1 MKITC
6 PECGTVNTTPEVIPS
21 WTQLR
26 CGKCGAAIPDKLDSS
41 TPGTELQSVKARLLS
56 IEHRMSVLERRM
68 RSVTGE
74 IGIEPAAIP
83 DTQPGE
89 PYVEKIAERV
99 VVLEDR
105 PIARHMDAEVKSAPS
120 QAPSRVEP
128 HPPSQRITPPSPPRK
143 AAEPPRFAG
152 TLEKWEQA
160 LPGNWLSRI
169 GVVALLIGLGFLAK
183 LAYDYHWISPVVQLL
198 LGLLFG
204 GALLWGGQHWG
215 KRYPVWAQALT
226 GGGIGVL
233 YISFFASYHLNNMM
247 GFFPTYAL
255 MFLTTALAVWLA
267 LRQES
272 MAIAII
278 GIAGAFLVPIILGAS
293 ALSRH
298 GADTTSHPGLL
309 IAYILVLDA
318 GILWLS
324 TLRNWRWFTL
334 LGWIGSLAVYGL
346 WYRESGHDSS
356 PFAVEGTLTAIFV
369 FFAAATTLFHLI
381 QRRVPKPTDLSLMSL
396 NAAAYFG
403 ISYHILWH
411 GYHGWLGLFSFL
423 LAGFYGVLGYI
434 ALQRNKENR
443 TLSYFAFGIAIV
455 FLTVAI
461 PVQLHR
467 SLITVAW
474 AAEGAVLI
482 WISSRQGLRQL
493 QLCGL
498 GVLALVLIR
507 LFAFDRIVDQE
518 SFRPVLDNMFLP
530 FAMSIVAFYAAA
542 YFLRRDP
549 KVLQPWL
556 VPLMVLLANFL
567 TIFLFSSEIVNY
579 VDSRIIA
586 ARADNAEF
594 THIRNLENARAL
606 SLVGLWAAYGIG
618 LVTAG
623 FWRGWSWL
631 RAGGYPLLAIAAV
644 TTLVALNYSH
654 AVIHSGISTPV
665 LNYSFGAF
673 AVCVGAFFLSAYVIS
688 KNNNKLHELEKGLF
702 PALLI
707 SANILALWAL
717 SSEIYTFV
725 HSGDPRN
732 NLRTLSLIILW
743 AACGLALLLDG
754 TQRGWTWSRVGGYAL
769 MVLAAGTALVEM
781 NYSHAMIHRGI
792 STPVLNYSFGA
803 FAVCV
808 IVFYLSAYVIAK
820 QKDKLYDFESQLLP
834 AFVIAANFL
843 TLWALS
849 SEIFTFV
856 HSGDIR
862 DNARTLSLIAL
873 WAAYGFGLL
882 EIGIRKNWGLG
893 RAGGYALMV
902 LAAGTTLV
910 MLNYHHAEIHRGVS
924 TPVFNYSFGAFALS
938 VIVFY
943 LSAWWIARNTDKLYE
958 PEKMLPAALIV
969 GANFL
974 TLWAFSSEVLYFVSG
989 NGGRMWLTLLWAAYG
1004 LVLVA
1009 VGIAGKWRWVRLG
1022 GLAFVSVAIIKLFA
1036 IDTFTLHGGYRVAA
1050 FLTLGVLLLAG
1061 GFAYHKYANI
1071 IKGFIFDQPTQQ
1083 VNSGQD
1089 EVV

>member
-6 PECGTVNTTPEVIPS
+6 PECGTVNTAETILP
-21 WTQLR
+21 WMALR
-26 CGKCGAAIPDKLDSS
+26 CRKCDALLTNREKSS
-41 TPGTELQSVKARLLS
+41 ESASELQAVKARLFN
-56 IEHRMSVLERRM
+56 IERRMSALEGRM

-74 IGIEPAAIP
+74 IGLEPAAVP
-83 DTQPGE
+83 HTQPGE
-89 PYVEKIAERV
+89 PHVEMVAEHV
-99 VVLEDR
+99 VILEDQ
-105 PIARHMDAEVKSAPS
+105 PVAQHIDSEVKTAPS
-120 QAPSRVEP
+120 EAQSHAEP
-128 HPPSQRITPPSPPRK
+128 HHPPQRISPPSPPRK
-143 AAEPPRFAG
+143 AAEPPQFVG
-152 TLEKWEQA
+152 MLEKWEQA

-204 GALLWGGQHWG
+204 AALLWGGQHWS
-215 KRYPVWAQALT
+215 KRYRVWAQALT
-226 GGGIGVL
+226 GGGVGVL
-233 YISFFASYHLNNMM
+233 YLSFFASYALNGLM

-293 ALSRH
+293 DYSTS
-298 GADTTSHPGLL
+298 GAESNRNNPGLL

-346 WYRESGHDSS
+346 WYRVSGHDSS
-356 PFAVEGTLTAIFV
+356 LFAVEGTLTAIFV

-403 ISYHILWH
+403 INYHILWH

-455 FLTVAI
+455 FLTIAI

-467 SLITVAW
+467 ALITVAW

-493 QLCGL
+493 QLFGL

-518 SFRPVLDNMFLP
+518 GFRPILDSMFLP
-530 FAMSIVAFYAAA
+530 FAISIVAFYAAA

-556 VPLMVLLANFL
+556 FPLMALIANFL
-567 TIFLFSSEIVNY
+567 TIWLFSSEIVNF
-579 VDSRIIA
+579 VGSKIIA
-586 ARADNAEF
+586 ARVTHAEF
-594 THIRNLENARAL
+594 SYIRNLENARAL
-606 SLVGLWAAYGIG
+606 SLVSLWAAYGFG
-618 LVTAG
+618 LVTVG
-623 FWRGWSWL
+623 FWRGWNWL
-631 RAGGYPLLAIAAV
+631 RAGGYALLAIAAG
-644 TTLVALNYSH
+644 TTLVVLNYSH
-654 AVIHSGISTPV
+654 AMIQREVSTPV

-673 AVCVGAFFLSAYVIS
+673 AVCVGAFFLCAYVVS
-688 KNNNKLHELEKGLF
+688 KNGSKLHELGKGLF

-707 SANILALWAL
+707 GANFLALWAL
-717 SSEIYTFV
+717 SSEVFTFV
-725 HSGDPRN
+725 HSADPRN

-754 TQRGWTWSRVGGYAL
+754 TRRGWTWSRIGGYAL
-769 MVLAAGTALVEM
+769 MVLAAGTALVEL
-781 NYSHAMIHRGI
+781 NYSHAMIQRGV
-792 STPVLNYSFGA
+792 SHPVLNYSFGA
-803 FAVCV
+803 FA
-808 IVFYLSAYVIAK
+808 LGVIA
-820 QKDKLYDFESQLLP
+820 
-834 AFVIAANFL
+834 
-843 TLWALS
+843 
-849 SEIFTFV
+849 
-856 HSGDIR
+856 
-862 DNARTLSLIAL
+862 
-873 WAAYGFGLL
+873 
-882 EIGIRKNWGLG
+882 
-893 RAGGYALMV
+893 
-902 LAAGTTLV
+902 
-910 MLNYHHAEIHRGVS
+910 
-924 TPVFNYSFGAFALS
+924 
-938 VIVFY
+938 FY
-943 LSAWWIARNTDKLYE
+943 LSAWVITRNMDKLYE
-958 PEKMLPAALIV
+958 TERLLAPALIV

-974 TLWAFSSEVLYFVSG
+974 SLWAFSSEVLTFIGSG
-989 NGGRMWLTLLWAAYG
+989 YGRNMGLTLLWATYA
-1004 LVLVA
+1004 LVLIA

-1022 GLAFVSVAIIKLFA
+1022 GLALVSIAIMKLF
-1036 IDTFTLHGGYRVAA
+1036 IFDTFTLDRGYRVAA
-1050 FLTLGVLLLAG
+1050 YLTLGTLLLIAG
-1061 GFAYHKYANI
+1061 FVYHKYADL
-1071 IKGFIFDQPTQQ
+1071 IKGFIFDQTPKA

>member
-6 PECGTVNTTPEVIPS
+6 PECGTVNTVPSSIPP

-41 TPGTELQSVKARLLS
+41 TPGAEIQAVKARLLN
-56 IEHRMSVLERRM
+56 IEHRMSALERRM

-74 IGIEPAAIP
+74 IGIEPAAVP

-89 PYVEKIAERV
+89 PYVEKIAEHV

-128 HPPSQRITPPSPPRK
+128 HPPSQRVSPPSPPKK

-183 LAYDYHWISPVVQLL
+183 LAYDYHWIGPVMQLL
-198 LGLLFG
+198 LGLFFG
-204 GALLWGGQHWG
+204 AALLWGGQHWS
-215 KRYPVWAQALT
+215 KRYRVWAQALT

-293 ALSRH
+293 AFSKH

-346 WYRESGHDSS
+346 WYRESGHHSS
-356 PFAVEGTLTAIFV
+356 LFAAEGTLTAIFV

-381 QRRVPKPTDLSLMSL
+381 GRRVPKPTDLTLMSL

-467 SLITVAW
+467 SWITVAW
-474 AAEGAVLI
+474 AAEAAVLI
-482 WISSRQGLRQL
+482 WISSRLGLRQL
-493 QLCGL
+493 QVFGL
-498 GVLALVLIR
+498 GVFALVLIR

-518 SFRPVLDNMFLP
+518 GFRPILDRMFLP
-530 FAMSIVAFYAAA
+530 FALSIVAFYIAA
-542 YFLRRDP
+542 YFMKRDP

-556 VPLMVLLANFL
+556 FPLMVLLANFL
-567 TIFLFSSEIVNY
+567 TVFLFSSEIVNY
-579 VDSRIIA
+579 VDSRIIV
-586 ARADNAEF
+586 ARVGHDFA
-594 THIRNLENARAL
+594 HIRGLENARAL
-606 SLVGLWAAYGIG
+606 SLVSLWAAYGIG
-618 LVTAG
+618 LVTVG

-631 RAGGYPLLAIAAV
+631 RAGGYPLLAVAAG
-644 TTLVALNYSH
+644 TTLIVLNYSH
-654 AVIHSGISTPV
+654 AMIHRGVSTPV

-673 AVCVGAFFLSAYVIS
+673 AICVGAFFLSAYVIS
-688 KNNNKLHELEKGLF
+688 KNSSKLHELEKELF

-707 SANILALWAL
+707 GANFLALWAL
-717 SSEIYTFV
+717 SSEVYTFV
-725 HSGDPRN
+725 RSADPRN

-743 AACGLALLLDG
+743 AACGLALIVDG
-754 TQRGWTWSRVGGYAL
+754 TRRGWTWSRVGGYAL
-769 MVLAAGTALVEM
+769 IVLAAGTALVEM
-781 NYSHAMIHRGI
+781 NYSHAM
-792 STPVLNYSFGA
+792 T
-803 FAVCV
+803 
-808 IVFYLSAYVIAK
+808 
-820 QKDKLYDFESQLLP
+820 
-834 AFVIAANFL
+834 
-843 TLWALS
+843 
-849 SEIFTFV
+849 
-856 HSGDIR
+856 
-862 DNARTLSLIAL
+862 
-873 WAAYGFGLL
+873 
-882 EIGIRKNWGLG
+882 
-893 RAGGYALMV
+893 
-902 LAAGTTLV
+902 
-910 MLNYHHAEIHRGVS
+910 HRGVS
-924 TPVFNYSFGAFALS
+924 HPVFNYSFGAFALG
-938 VIVFY
+938 VIAFY
-943 LSAWWIARNTDKLYE
+943 LSAWVMTRNTGKLYE
-958 PEKMLPAALIV
+958 QEKLLSPALIV

-974 TLWAFSSEVLYFVSG
+974 SLWAFSSEVLTFIGSG
-989 NGGRMWLTLLWAAYG
+989 YGRNMGLTLLWATYG
-1004 LVLVA
+1004 LVLIIM
-1009 VGIAGKWRWVRLG
+1009 GIAGKWRWVRLG
-1022 GLAFVSVAIIKLFA
+1022 GLALVSVAIVKLFTF
-1036 IDTFTLHGGYRVAA
+1036 DTFTLDRGYRVAA
-1050 FLTLGVLLLAG
+1050 YLTLGVLLLAG
-1061 GFAYHKYANI
+1061 GFVYHKYADL
-1071 IKGFIFDQPTQQ
+1071 IKGFIFDQPPQQ
-1083 VNSGQD
+1083 VSSGQD